1 MLVRPRTIFSF
12 ILVLISHHSRLF
24 LPPRPPSLASHAFL
38 SITSAARSRLL
49 SSTSFTFAFSLSLS
63 RSLQLSHTLPNHSIG
78 TSTFD
83 SRKRKHSRR
92 PLSRDSL
99 PPPPPRPPPT
109 SLATH
114 LHASFIAA
122 ASSSTSALIARTV
135 VCGREVVRGL
145 GTQPALTS
153 RRSGRVRYHPRE
165 STTSPYESPLS
176 GVHSGG
182 AIFLNFCESILV
194 S

>member
-24 LPPRPPSLASHAFL
+24 LPPCPPSLASHAFL

-49 SSTSFTFAFSLSLS
+49 SSTSFTFAFSPS

-99 PPPPPRPPPT
+99 PPPPRPPPT

-165 STTSPYESPLS
+165 STTSPYER
-176 GVHSGG
+176 
-182 AIFLNFCESILV
+182 AR
-194 S
+194 

>member
-1 MLVRPRTIFSF
+1 MLVRPRVLFFPSSSFSSHTT
-12 ILVLISHHSRLF
+12 LVSSSLLVRGLLPLTRFSLSPQPLVRASSLLPHSR
-24 LPPRPPSLASHAFL
+24 SH
-38 SITSAARSRLL
+38 
-49 SSTSFTFAFSLSLS
+49 SLSLS

-99 PPPPPRPPPT
+99 PPPLSRPSPT

-122 ASSSTSALIARTV
+122 ASSSTSALVARTV

-182 AIFLNFCESILV
+182 AIFLNFCESTLV

>member
-1 MLVRPRTIFSF
+1 MYYFFLHPR
-12 ILVLISHHSRLF
+12 SHLTPLSSL
-24 LPPRPPSLASHAFL
+24 PPSL
-38 SITSAARSRLL
+38 SAVSRL
-49 SSTSFTFAFSLSLS
+49 SRVSLYHLS
-63 RSLQLSHTLPNHSIG
+63 RSFAPPLFYLIHVRILSLALAPTLSHTLPNHSIG

-99 PPPPPRPPPT
+99 PPPPRPPPT

-114 LHASFIAA
+114 LRASFIAA

-165 STTSPYESPLS
+165 STTSPYESTR
-176 GVHSGG
+176 
-182 AIFLNFCESILV
+182 
-194 S
+194 